1 MEKIISIMNKISL
14 LIILSLIL
22 VSCSSEWHMKRAL
35 KKNPKLADSS
45 VKYVPYYKDTVVTIQ
60 IVGDTSDQSIKFA
73 EWYKKIADSTM
84 IVFSDSFTH
93 VTQELDSLGKLKTK
107 VVRLP
112 YEVKHLVTIHDTIQ
126 VKLPPQVIVKK
137 EIGGFTW
144 VLILIAIILFLL
156 LLNKLL
162 R

>member
-1 MEKIISIMNKISL
+1 MRYL
-14 LIILSLIL
+14 LIVLSLIL

-45 VKYVPYYKDTVVTIQ
+45 VKYVPYYKDTIVTIK
-60 IVGDTSDQSIKFA
+60 IVGDTSDQSVKYA

-107 VVRLP
+107 VIRLP
-112 YEVKHLVTIHDTIQ
+112 YEVKQLVTIHDTIQ
-126 VKLPPQVIVKK
+126 VKMPPQVIVKN
-137 EIGGFTW
+137 EIGSFTW
-144 VLILIAIILFLL
+144 ILILIAIVLFLL
-156 LLNKLL
+156 LLNKLF

>member
-1 MEKIISIMNKISL
+1 MRYL

-22 VSCSSEWHMKRAL
+22 VSCSSEWHMKKAL

-45 VKYVPYYKDTVVTIQ
+45 VKYVPYYKDTIVTIQ
-60 IVGDTSDQSIKFA
+60 IVGDTSNQSVKYA

-107 VVRLP
+107 VIRLP
-112 YEVKHLVTIHDTIQ
+112 YEVKQLVTIHDTIQ
-126 VKLPPQVIVKK
+126 VKMPPQVIVKN
-137 EIGGFTW
+137 EIGSFTW
-144 VLILIAIILFLL
+144 ILILVVIVLFLL
-156 LLNKLL
+156 LLNKLF

>member
-1 MEKIISIMNKISL
+1 MKYL

-107 VVRLP
+107 VIRLP
-112 YEVKHLVTIHDTIQ
+112 YEVKQLVTIHDTIQ
-126 VKLPPQVIVKK
+126 VKMPPQVIVKN
-137 EIGGFTW
+137 EIGSFTW
-144 VLILIAIILFLL
+144 ILILIAIVLFLL
-156 LLNKLL
+156 LLNKLF

>member
-1 MEKIISIMNKISL
+1 MKYL

-60 IVGDTSDQSIKFA
+60 IVGDTSDQTIKFA

-112 YEVKHLVTIHDTIQ
+112 YEVKQLVTIHDTIQ
-126 VKLPPQVIVKK
+126 VKTPPQVIVKK

-156 LLNKLL
+156 LLNKLF

>member
-45 VKYVPYYKDTVVTIQ
+45 VKYVSYYKDTVVTIQ

>member
-1 MEKIISIMNKISL
+1 
-14 LIILSLIL
+14 
-22 VSCSSEWHMKRAL
+22 
-35 KKNPKLADSS
+35 
-45 VKYVPYYKDTVVTIQ
+45 
-60 IVGDTSDQSIKFA
+60 
-73 EWYKKIADSTM
+73 M

-112 YEVKHLVTIHDTIQ
+112 YEVKQLVTIHDTIQ

>member
-1 MEKIISIMNKISL
+1 MKYL

-45 VKYVPYYKDTVVTIQ
+45 VKYVPYYKDTIVTIK
-60 IVGDTSDQSIKFA
+60 IVGDTSDQSIKYA

-84 IVFSDSFTH
+84 VVFSDSFTH

-107 VVRLP
+107 VIRLP
-112 YEVKHLVTIHDTIQ
+112 YEVKQLVTIHDTIQ
-126 VKLPPQVIVKK
+126 VKTPPQVIVKK

-156 LLNKLL
+156 LLNKLF

>member
-1 MEKIISIMNKISL
+1 MRYL

-156 LLNKLL
+156 LLNKLF

>member
-1 MEKIISIMNKISL
+1 MRYL

-22 VSCSSEWHMKRAL
+22 VSCSSEWHMKQAL

-45 VKYVPYYKDTVVTIQ
+45 VKYVPYYKDTTIT
-60 IVGDTSDQSIKFA
+60 IKIIGDTSDQSVKYA

-84 IVFSDSFTH
+84 VVFSDSFTH

-107 VVRLP
+107 VIRLP
-112 YEVKHLVTIHDTIQ
+112 YEVKQTVVIHDTIP
-126 VKLPPQVIVKK
+126 VTLPPQVIVKN
-137 EIGGFTW
+137 EISNFNW
-144 VLILIAIILFLL
+144 ILILTAIILFLL
-156 LLNKLL
+156 LLHKIIK

>member
-1 MEKIISIMNKISL
+1 MRYL

>member
-1 MEKIISIMNKISL
+1 MRYL

-60 IVGDTSDQSIKFA
+60 IVGDTSDQSIKFG

-112 YEVKHLVTIHDTIQ
+112 YEVKQLVTIHDTIQ

-156 LLNKLL
+156 LLNKLF

>member
-1 MEKIISIMNKISL
+1 
-14 LIILSLIL
+14 
-22 VSCSSEWHMKRAL
+22 MKRAL

>member
-1 MEKIISIMNKISL
+1 MNKISL

-112 YEVKHLVTIHDTIQ
+112 YEVKQLVTIHDTIQ

>member
-1 MEKIISIMNKISL
+1 MRYL
-14 LIILSLIL
+14 LIVLSLIL

-60 IVGDTSDQSIKFA
+60 IVGDTSDQSVKYA

-107 VVRLP
+107 VIRLP
-112 YEVKHLVTIHDTIQ
+112 YEIKQLVTIHDTIQ
-126 VKLPPQVIVKK
+126 VKMPPQVIVKN
-137 EIGGFTW
+137 EIGSFTW
-144 VLILIAIILFLL
+144 ILILIAIVLFLL
-156 LLNKLL
+156 LLNKLF

>member
-1 MEKIISIMNKISL
+1 MKYL

-112 YEVKHLVTIHDTIQ
+112 YEVKQLVTIHDTIQ

-156 LLNKLL
+156 LLNKLF

>member
-1 MEKIISIMNKISL
+1 MRYL
-14 LIILSLIL
+14 LIVLSLIL

-60 IVGDTSDQSIKFA
+60 IVGDTSDQSVKYA

-107 VVRLP
+107 VIRLP
-112 YEVKHLVTIHDTIQ
+112 YEVKQLVTIHDTIQ
-126 VKLPPQVIVKK
+126 VKTPPQVIVKK

-156 LLNKLL
+156 LLNKLF

>member
-1 MEKIISIMNKISL
+1 MRYL

-112 YEVKHLVTIHDTIQ
+112 YEVKQLVTIHDTIQ

>member
-1 MEKIISIMNKISL
+1 MNKISL

-112 YEVKHLVTIHDTIQ
+112 YEVKQLVTIHDTIQ

-156 LLNKLL
+156 LLNNLL

>member
-1 MEKIISIMNKISL
+1 
-14 LIILSLIL
+14 
-22 VSCSSEWHMKRAL
+22 MKKAL

-45 VKYVPYYKDTVVTIQ
+45 VKYVPYYKDTIVTIQ
-60 IVGDTSDQSIKFA
+60 IVGDTSNQSVKYA

-107 VVRLP
+107 VIRLP
-112 YEVKHLVTIHDTIQ
+112 YEVKQLVTIHDTIQ
-126 VKLPPQVIVKK
+126 VKMPPQVIIKN
-137 EIGGFTW
+137 EIGSFTW
-144 VLILIAIILFLL
+144 ILILVVIVLFLL
-156 LLNKLL
+156 LLNKLF

>member
-1 MEKIISIMNKISL
+1 MKYL
-14 LIILSLIL
+14 LIVLSLIL

-45 VKYVPYYKDTVVTIQ
+45 VKYVPYYKDTIVTIK
-60 IVGDTSDQSIKFA
+60 IVGDTSDQSVKYA

-107 VVRLP
+107 VIRLP
-112 YEVKHLVTIHDTIQ
+112 YEVKQLVTIHDTIQ
-126 VKLPPQVIVKK
+126 VKMPPQVIVKN
-137 EIGGFTW
+137 EIGSFTW
-144 VLILIAIILFLL
+144 ILILIAIVLFLL
-156 LLNKLL
+156 LLNKLF

>member
-1 MEKIISIMNKISL
+1 MKYL

-22 VSCSSEWHMKRAL
+22 VSCSSEWHMKKAL

-45 VKYVPYYKDTVVTIQ
+45 VKYVPYYKDTIVTIQ
-60 IVGDTSDQSIKFA
+60 IVGDTSNQSVKYA

-107 VVRLP
+107 VIRLP
-112 YEVKHLVTIHDTIQ
+112 YEVKQLVTIHDTIQ
-126 VKLPPQVIVKK
+126 VKMPPQVIVKN
-137 EIGGFTW
+137 EIGSFTW
-144 VLILIAIILFLL
+144 ILILVVIVLFLL
-156 LLNKLL
+156 LLNKLF

>member
-1 MEKIISIMNKISL
+1 MRYL

-112 YEVKHLVTIHDTIQ
+112 YEVKQLITIHDTIQ

-156 LLNKLL
+156 LLNKLF

>member
-1 MEKIISIMNKISL
+1 MRYL
-14 LIILSLIL
+14 LIVLSLIL

-60 IVGDTSDQSIKFA
+60 IVGDTSDQSVKYA

-107 VVRLP
+107 VIRLP
-112 YEVKHLVTIHDTIQ
+112 YEVKQLVTIHDTIQ
-126 VKLPPQVIVKK
+126 VKMPPQVIVKN
-137 EIGGFTW
+137 EIGSFTW
-144 VLILIAIILFLL
+144 ILILIAIVLFLL
-156 LLNKLL
+156 LLNKLF

>member
-1 MEKIISIMNKISL
+1 MRYL

-112 YEVKHLVTIHDTIQ
+112 YEVKQLVTIHDTIQ

-156 LLNKLL
+156 LLNKLF

>member
-1 MEKIISIMNKISL
+1 
-14 LIILSLIL
+14 
-22 VSCSSEWHMKRAL
+22 MKRAL

-60 IVGDTSDQSIKFA
+60 IVGDTSDQTIKFA

-112 YEVKHLVTIHDTIQ
+112 YEVKQLVTIHDTIQ
-126 VKLPPQVIVKK
+126 VKTPPQVIVKK

-162 R
+162 K

>member
-1 MEKIISIMNKISL
+1 MKYL

-112 YEVKHLVTIHDTIQ
+112 YEVKQLVTIHDTIQ
-126 VKLPPQVIVKK
+126 VKTPPQVIVKK

-156 LLNKLL
+156 LLNKLF

>member
-1 MEKIISIMNKISL
+1 MRYL

-22 VSCSSEWHMKRAL
+22 VSCSSEWHMKKAL

-45 VKYVPYYKDTVVTIQ
+45 VKYVPYYKDTIVTIQ
-60 IVGDTSDQSIKFA
+60 IVGDTSNQSVKYA

-107 VVRLP
+107 VIRLP
-112 YEVKHLVTIHDTIQ
+112 YEVKQLVTIHDTIQ
-126 VKLPPQVIVKK
+126 VKMPPQVIIKN
-137 EIGGFTW
+137 EIGSFTW
-144 VLILIAIILFLL
+144 ILILVVIVLFLL
-156 LLNKLL
+156 LLNKLF

>member
-1 MEKIISIMNKISL
+1 MNKISL

>member
-1 MEKIISIMNKISL
+1 MKYL

-60 IVGDTSDQSIKFA
+60 IVGDTSDQTIKFA

-112 YEVKHLVTIHDTIQ
+112 YEVKQLVTIHDTIQ
-126 VKLPPQVIVKK
+126 VKTPPQVIVKK